1 MAISDRR
8 RHIVRLLWRRL
19 GIVALLIL
27 VLVAAS
33 GVWSVYQKERESLQL
48 RSEAESQYNML
59 SQQQTQLQ
67 SDIANLETDRGKE
80 AALRQQYAVGKKGEG
95 LIVIVDP
102 RPDAPQQAS
111 STIMQWVR
119 KFLPFW

>member
-1 MAISDRR
+1 M
-8 RHIVRLLWRRL
+8 RLLWRRL
-19 GIVALLIL
+19 GIAALFIL
-27 VLVAAS
+27 VLIAAS

-48 RSEAESQYNML
+48 RSEAENQYNTL

-67 SDIANLETDRGKE
+67 SDIASLETDRGKE

-102 RPDAPQQAS
+102 RADTPRQAS

>member
-1 MAISDRR
+1 M
-8 RHIVRLLWRRL
+8 
-19 GIVALLIL
+19 G
-27 VLVAAS
+27 
-33 GVWSVYQKERESLQL
+33 VYQKRESLQ
-48 RSEAESQYNML
+48 RPAENQYNML

-67 SDIANLETDRGKE
+67 SDIASLETDRGKE

-102 RPDAPQQAS
+102 RSDAPRQAS

>member
-1 MAISDRR
+1 M
-8 RHIVRLLWRRL
+8 RLLWRRL

-95 LIVIVDP
+95 LIVIVDSKADVP
-102 RPDAPQQAS
+102 RQAS
-111 STIMQWVR
+111 STIMQWVH

>member
-1 MAISDRR
+1 M
-8 RHIVRLLWRRL
+8 RLLWRRL
-19 GIVALLIL
+19 GIAALLFL

-48 RSEAESQYNML
+48 RSEAENQYNTL

-67 SDIANLETDRGKE
+67 SDIASLETDRGKE

-95 LIVIVDP
+95 LIIIVDP
-102 RPDAPQQAS
+102 KAEQPKQAS
-111 STIMQWVR
+111 STILQWVH